1 MLIKIPPKGEKLIN
15 LYKQYSGE
23 PRGVLL
29 VRFLEEGAKR
39 DKGFQQWLKENA
51 ASEEGEPVPTK
62 KTAKGKAP
70 APAPSAAV
78 ESLPPARPT
87 LVTPPK
93 KSGYDESELR

>member
-51 ASEEGEPVPTK
+51 TLGEGEPVPTK
-62 KTAKGKAP
+62 KTAKGKT
-70 APAPSAAV
+70 PAPSVAV
-78 ESLPPARPT
+78 ESLPPTRPT